1 MDPQDTG
8 QTSDS
13 ELLVQ
18 TLGQSGDTIDNGRFV
33 FREVPGYV
41 YLRPRHAVL
50 AAKTVNVTTLLSD
63 TL

>member
-18 TLGQSGDTIDNGRFV
+18 TLGQSGDTIDTGRFV

-50 AAKTVNVTTLLSD
+50 AGDCEYYHTLE
-63 TL
+63 